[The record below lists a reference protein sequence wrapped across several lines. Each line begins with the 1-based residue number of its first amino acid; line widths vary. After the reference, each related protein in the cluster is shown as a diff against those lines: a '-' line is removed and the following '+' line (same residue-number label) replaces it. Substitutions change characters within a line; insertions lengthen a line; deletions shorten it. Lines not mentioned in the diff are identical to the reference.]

1 MFKQQRDASV
11 GKDDVGI
18 SANGLKVLFA
28 LTDYYNNIYKNVPEY
43 NVNAELATT
52 TLTDQIRRGNSSF
65 IKNFKFVNSKGNVE
79 ELNIAGIS
87 DIQINNNQK
96 KLLEKAFGRKVD
108 LLKENA
114 AISASAFTSAA
125 TDNAKELLMAKINA
139 SVELASMHLYM
150 LSLGITPD
158 QVVEFMSSKIGNTI
172 VKRLEKNQFIDSTP
186 NYVNSILSSI
196 TAEANEE
203 GSDYTENDKIT
214 LNSFKQ
220 IYAGAQEFKTL
231 ASILKI
237 NQKTSANINE
247 VNNFLSKLEKSIYNR
262 ENTIFNQSL
271 KSLRYFGEE
280 SEKLDSK
287 NRDNKLLDMIFKNNS
302 QLDSVL
308 DRDYVTKILND
319 AKNIEVNYIDKD
331 GNILKKNVSILG
343 GQFDFRYYI
352 DPKNKEYREITK
364 NYYNLLKD
372 TINIFDVIEK
382 VPHFKAMIDGLILS
396 HNILMNLSKKYNFIF
411 GVLKDIVNDRSNSI
425 VSLNKEDNVNPNINN
440 YMGNPALPIII
451 NDKIISKA
459 LLFYDKQL
467 VAK

>member
-1 MFKQQRDASV
+1 
-11 GKDDVGI
+11 
-18 SANGLKVLFA
+18 
-28 LTDYYNNIYKNVPEY
+28 
-43 NVNAELATT
+43 
-52 TLTDQIRRGNSSF
+52 
-65 IKNFKFVNSKGNVE
+65 
-79 ELNIAGIS
+79 
-87 DIQINNNQK
+87 
-96 KLLEKAFGRKVD
+96 
-108 LLKENA
+108 
-114 AISASAFTSAA
+114 
-125 TDNAKELLMAKINA
+125 MAKINA

-302 QLDSVL
+302 QLNSVL